1 VVVRR
6 GEIRRIGWTI
16 KVLESQVDQFF
27 LVFKWPVSRV
37 ISMQIQDTLGEIP
50 GWFFLQNFIQ
60 LLLLNLLILRAD
72 SLALRKIISEENYIV
87 ISKIYARNFPSD
99 FLTRDFLG
107 RRETP
112 CRHSIECCFV
122 SRS

>member
-16 KVLESQVDQFF
+16 KVLESQVGQF
-27 LVFKWPVSRV
+27 LVGFKWPVSRV
-37 ISMQIQDTLGEIP
+37 IFMQGQDTLGEIP
-50 GWFFLQNFIQ
+50 GWFFLQNVIQ
-60 LLLLNLLILRAD
+60 LLLLKLVILRVD
-72 SLALRKIISEENYIV
+72 SLALRKIINEENSIL

-99 FLTRDFLG
+99 FFTQDILG